1 MDQGELADTGPQG
14 PRTVGDRLRQ
24 AREAQGLDLGEVAQR
39 TRVPQRHLEAIERGD
54 YNALPATTYAMGF
67 AKAYART
74 VGVDT
79 AELGRDLRGELS
91 QTYSR
96 PVREIYEA
104 SDPRRM
110 PGPGVV
116 VGGVVVAVLLLIAV
130 GIFYGTDL
138 FRTSD
143 APPAPVVA
151 QTEPTPKPVTTPAP
165 AAGGGQVTLTA
176 TDEVWVRV
184 YDTAGTTLLMKTM
197 QAGEQYDVPPTASG
211 PMINTG
217 RADQLEVRVN
227 GSVVPPLGDG
237 RLSIQNVGISAEA
250 LQARGAS
257 STTPAPT
264 PASPTT
270 AANPD

>member
-1 MDQGELADTGPQG
+1 MDQGEPADIAPQG

-24 AREAQGLDLGEVAQR
+24 AREAQGLDLSEIAQR
-39 TRVPQRHLEAIERGD
+39 TRIPQRHLAAIETGD

-79 AELGRDLRGELS
+79 AELGRDLRGELN

-96 PVREIYEA
+96 PVREIYDA
-104 SDPRRM
+104 SDPRRL

-116 VGGVVVAVLLLIAV
+116 IGGVVVAVLLLIAA

-143 APPAPVVA
+143 APPAA
-151 QTEPTPKPVTTPAP
+151 DAAEAKATPAP
-165 AAGGGQVTLTA
+165 VTATAPVASGGQVTLTA

-184 YDTAGTTLLMKTM
+184 YDSAGTTMLMKTM
-197 QAGEQYDVPPTASG
+197 QAGEQYDVPPTASN

-217 RADQLEVRVN
+217 RADQIEVRVN
-227 GSVVPPLGDG
+227 GSVVAPLGDG
-237 RLSIQNVGISAEA
+237 RQAIQNVGVGAQA
-250 LQARGAS
+250 LQARG
-257 STTPAPT
+257 
-264 PASPTT
+264 T
-270 AANPD
+270 AAAPATATDPG

>member
-1 MDQGELADTGPQG
+1 MEKGELADTAPQG
-14 PRTVGDRLRQ
+14 PRTVGERLRQ
-24 AREAQGLDLGEVAQR
+24 AREAQGLELGEIAQR
-39 TRVPQRHLEAIERGD
+39 TRIPQRHLAAIETGD

-116 VGGVVVAVLLLIAV
+116 LGGVVVAVLLLIAV

-143 APPAPVVA
+143 APPPVAIAAEAP
-151 QTEPTPKPVTTPAP
+151 PAP
-165 AAGGGQVTLTA
+165 AAETAAPVTTGGQVTLTA

-184 YDTAGTTLLMKTM
+184 YDSAGTTLLMKTM
-197 QAGEQYDVPPTASG
+197 EEGEQYEVPTNVSN

-217 RADQLEVRVN
+217 RADQIEVRVN

-237 RLSIQNVGISAEA
+237 RLAIQNVGVSAEA
-250 LQARGAS
+250 LQARGA
-257 STTPAPT
+257 
-264 PASPTT
+264 T
-270 AANPD
+270 AAPATATDPG

>member
-1 MDQGELADTGPQG
+1 MEQGERADTAPQG
-14 PRTVGDRLRQ
+14 PRTVGERLRQ
-24 AREAQGLDLGEVAQR
+24 AREAQGLDLGEIAQR
-39 TRVPQRHLEAIERGD
+39 TRIPQRHLAAIETGD

-79 AELGRDLRGELS
+79 AELGRNLRGELS

-96 PVREIYEA
+96 PVREMYEA
-104 SDPRRM
+104 SDPRRL

-143 APPAPVVA
+143 APPVPQIA
-151 QTEPTPKPVTTPAP
+151 QTETPPTPIAAPAP
-165 AAGGGQVTLTA
+165 ATGGQVTLTA

-184 YDTAGTTLLMKTM
+184 YDSAGTTLLMKTM
-197 QAGEQYDVPPTASG
+197 EAGEQYDVPPTASN

-217 RADQLEVRVN
+217 RADQIEVRVN
-227 GSVVPPLGDG
+227 GSIVAPLGDG
-237 RLSIQNVGISAEA
+237 RRSIQNVGVGAEA
-250 LQARGAS
+250 LQARDTA
-257 STTPAPT
+257 TAPAPV
-264 PASPTT
+264 T
-270 AANPD
+270 AGDPN

>member
-1 MDQGELADTGPQG
+1 MDQGELADTAPQG
-14 PRTVGDRLRQ
+14 PRSVGDRLRQ

-79 AELGRDLRGELS
+79 AELGRDLRAELS

-110 PGPGVV
+110 PGPGV
-116 VGGVVVAVLLLIAV
+116 GL
-130 GIFYGTDL
+130 FYGTDL

-143 APPAPVVA
+143 APPAPTVA
-151 QTEPTPKPVTTPAP
+151 EAEPTPAPVATPAP
-165 AAGGGQVTLTA
+165 PASGGQVTLTA

-184 YDTAGTTLLMKTM
+184 YDSAGTTLLMKTM
-197 QAGEQYDVPPTASG
+197 QAGEQYDVPPTASN

-217 RADQLEVRVN
+217 RADQIEVRVN
-227 GSVVPPLGDG
+227 GSIVAPLGDG
-237 RLSIQNVGISAEA
+237 RRSIQNVGVGAEA

-257 STTPAPT
+257 STTPAP
-264 PASPTT
+264 AT
-270 AANPD
+270 AANPG

>member
-1 MDQGELADTGPQG
+1 MEQGELADTAPQG
-14 PRTVGDRLRQ
+14 PRTVGERLRD
-24 AREAQGLDLGEVAQR
+24 AREAQGLDLSEIAQR
-39 TRVPQRHLEAIERGD
+39 TRIPQRHLAAIETGD

-79 AELGRDLRGELS
+79 VELGRDLRGELS

-110 PGPGVV
+110 PAPGVV

-143 APPAPVVA
+143 APPTPEVA
-151 QTEPTPKPVTTPAP
+151 QSEATPAP
-165 AAGGGQVTLTA
+165 VATAAPAATGGQVTLTA

-184 YDTAGTTLLMKTM
+184 YDSAGTTLLMKTM
-197 QAGEQYDVPPTASG
+197 EAGEQYDVPATANN

-217 RADQLEVRVN
+217 RADQIEVRVN

-237 RLSIQNVGISAEA
+237 RQAIQNVGVSAA
-250 LQARGAS
+250 TLQARGAG
-257 STTPAPT
+257 
-264 PASPTT
+264 ASPGVATS
-270 AANPD
+270 ASDPG

>member
-1 MDQGELADTGPQG
+1 MDQGELADTAPQG
-14 PRTVGDRLRQ
+14 PRTVGERLRA

-39 TRVPQRHLEAIERGD
+39 TRIPQRHLAAIETGD
-54 YNALPATTYAMGF
+54 YNALPSTTYAMGF

-79 AELGRDLRGELS
+79 VELGRDLRGELD
-91 QTYSR
+91 QTFSR

-110 PGPGVV
+110 PAPGVV
-116 VGGVVVAVLLLIAV
+116 IGGVVVAVLLLIAV

-143 APPAPVVA
+143 APPAPEVA
-151 QTEPTPKPVTTPAP
+151 QSETTPAP
-165 AAGGGQVTLTA
+165 VAPAAPAASGGQVTLTA

-184 YDTAGTTLLMKTM
+184 YDSAGTTLLMKTM
-197 QAGEQYDVPPTASG
+197 QAGEQYDVPPTANG

-217 RADQLEVRVN
+217 RADQIEVRVN

-237 RLSIQNVGISAEA
+237 RLAIQNVGIGADA
-250 LQARGAS
+250 LQARGTATS
-257 STTPAPT
+257 PAT
-264 PASPTT
+264 PTT
-270 AANPD
+270 AADPG

>member
-1 MDQGELADTGPQG
+1 MEQGERADTAPQG
-14 PRTVGDRLRQ
+14 PRTVGERLRQ
-24 AREAQGLDLGEVAQR
+24 AREAQGLDLGEIAQR
-39 TRVPQRHLEAIERGD
+39 TRIPQRHLAAIETGD

-79 AELGRDLRGELS
+79 AELGRELRGELT

-96 PVREIYEA
+96 PVREMYEA

-130 GIFYGTDL
+130 GLFYGTDL
-138 FRTSD
+138 FRASD
-143 APPAPVVA
+143 APPVPEIA
-151 QTEPTPKPVTTPAP
+151 QTEAAPAP
-165 AAGGGQVTLTA
+165 VAVPPTMASGGQVTLTA

-184 YDTAGTTLLMKTM
+184 YDSAGTTLLMKTM
-197 QAGEQYDVPPTASG
+197 EAGEQYDVPPTASN

-217 RADQLEVRVN
+217 RADQIEVRVN
-227 GSVVPPLGDG
+227 GSIVAPLGDG
-237 RLSIQNVGISAEA
+237 RQAIQNVGVGAQA
-250 LQARGAS
+250 LQARGAA
-257 STTPAPT
+257 TAPA
-264 PASPTT
+264 T
-270 AANPD
+270 AVDPG

>member
-1 MDQGELADTGPQG
+1 MDQGELADTAPQG
-14 PRTVGDRLRQ
+14 PRTVGERLRQ
-24 AREAQGLDLGEVAQR
+24 AREAQGLDIGEVAQR

-116 VGGVVVAVLLLIAV
+116 VGGVIVAVLLLIAV

-143 APPAPVVA
+143 APPAPAVVEA
-151 QTEPTPKPVTTPAP
+151 EATPAP
-165 AAGGGQVTLTA
+165 VAATAPTASGGQVTLTA

-184 YDTAGTTLLMKTM
+184 YDSAGTTLLMKTM
-197 QAGEQYDVPPTASG
+197 QAGEQYDVPATASN

-217 RADQLEVRVN
+217 RADQIEVRVN
-227 GSVVPPLGDG
+227 GSVVPRLGDG
-237 RLSIQNVGISAEA
+237 RLSIQNVGVSAEA
-250 LQARGAS
+250 LQARGPAAAPAAAT
-257 STTPAPT
+257 ST
-264 PASPTT
+264 
-270 AANPD
+270 PDPG